1 MTEINIQRK
10 KRPVWPWIVGLLV
23 IIALIWLLSEAFDN
37 DREEID
43 NTDKTEMQE
52 NHDRNPATTP

>member
-52 NHDRNPATTP
+52 NHDRTPATTP